1 MQIHNAMHQPAS
13 ITSSLA
19 FVIPEI
25 ILVVSICI
33 TLVLGLFLKQNKS
46 AVLVL
51 VTGVAMLT
59 AICFVVW
66 NWPHQP
72 EPIFAG
78 TLRTDDFAAFFR
90 VLFLSGGLLTL
101 FISLQKESATEYVI
115 LIQAIV
121 LGACLLAMSMHFAT
135 VLVSLELVSLSGYVL
150 AGFAFNKSSSEGSMK
165 YFLMGSVAT
174 ACLVYGVS
182 LIYGI
187 TGTLD
192 FSSQQFVDTL
202 IQSQS
207 GLILIAAFLILAA
220 VLFKITAVPFHLWA
234 PDVYQSAPTPV
245 VAFLSVVPKLA
256 GLVLFIKIVL
266 AFNLFGQATLD
277 WRVVI
282 ASISIL
288 SILIGNLS
296 ALAQTNPKRM
306 LAYSSIAQ
314 AGFLL
319 AGVATLDLAGIH
331 ATMFYAVVF
340 LLMNLLAFTAL
351 HFFEKWKALPTMA
364 HFAGLGRVAFIPA
377 SALVIALVALTG
389 LPPTAGFTAKLL
401 VFSSLWSA
409 WADSDLTVLLILF
422 IVGLLNTVIALYF
435 YLKIPYYLFLKE
447 TPPGTASIKIS
458 FTGNLLVII
467 LVIAIIWLF
476 LNPGLL
482 MGWINRI
489 TFVL

>member
-1 MQIHNAMHQPAS
+1 MHEPAS
-13 ITSSLA
+13 ITSSLV

-25 ILVVSICI
+25 ILVVSLCI
-33 TLVLGLFLKQNKS
+33 TLMLGLFLKKNK
-46 AVLVL
+46 ATVLVL
-51 VTGVAMLT
+51 VTGVALLA
-59 AICFVVW
+59 AISFVVL
-66 NWPHQP
+66 NWPHKP

-90 VLFLSGGLLTL
+90 LLFLSGGLLTL
-101 FISLQKESATEYVI
+101 FISIQKESTTEYVI

-121 LGACLLAMSMHFAT
+121 LGACLVAMSMHFAT
-135 VLVSLELVSLSGYVL
+135 VLLSLELVSLSGYVL

-174 ACLVYGVS
+174 ACLVYGAS

-192 FSSQQFVDTL
+192 FSSQQFADTL
-202 IQSQS
+202 VQSHS
-207 GLILIAAFLILAA
+207 GLILISALLILAA
-220 VLFKITAVPFHLWA
+220 LLFKLTAVPFHLWA

-266 AFNLFGQATLD
+266 AFNLFGQASID

-282 ASISIL
+282 AGISIL
-288 SILIGNLS
+288 SIAFGNLS

-319 AGVATLDLAGIH
+319 AGVATLDLAGIQ

-351 HFFEKWKALPTMA
+351 HFFEKWKSLPTMA
-364 HFAGLGRVAFIPA
+364 DFAGLGRVAFIPA
-377 SALVIALVALTG
+377 LALVIALVALTG

-401 VFSSLWSA
+401 VFSSLWGS

-422 IVGLLNTVIALYF
+422 IAGLLNTVIALYF

-447 TPPGTASIKIS
+447 TPTGTVAIKIS
-458 FTGNLLVII
+458 ITGNLLLII
-467 LVIAIIWLF
+467 MVIAIIWLF

>member
-1 MQIHNAMHQPAS
+1 MREPAISS

-25 ILVVSICI
+25 ILVSSVCI
-33 TLVLGLFLKQNKS
+33 TLLFGLFLKKNKAIILTLITSS
-46 AVLVL
+46 AFLL
-51 VTGVAMLT
+51 
-59 AICFVVW
+59 AIGFILIH
-66 NWPHQP
+66 WPHKP

-78 TLRTDDFAAFFR
+78 TFRVDDFSSFFR
-90 VLFLSGGLLTL
+90 LLFLTGGLFTL

-174 ACLVYGVS
+174 ACLVYGAS

-202 IQSQS
+202 IQSKS
-207 GLILIAAFLILAA
+207 GLILIATFLILAA
-220 VLFKITAVPFHLWA
+220 ILFKITAVPFHLWA

-266 AFNLFGQATLD
+266 AFNLFGQAAID
-277 WRVVI
+277 WRMVI

-288 SILIGNLS
+288 SIVIGNLS

-331 ATMFYAVVF
+331 ATLFYAVVF
-340 LLMNLLAFTAL
+340 LFMNLLAFTAL
-351 HFFEKWKALPTMA
+351 HFFEKWKPLPAMA
-364 HFAGLGRVAFIPA
+364 DFAGLGRVAFTPA
-377 SALVIALVALTG
+377 LALVVSLVALTG
-389 LPPTAGFTAKLL
+389 LPPTAGFTAKLF
-401 VFSSLWSA
+401 VFSSLWNT
-409 WADSDLTVLLILF
+409 WAESGLPIMLILF

-458 FTGNLLVII
+458 ITGNLLLII
-467 LVIAIIWLF
+467 LVMVVIWLF

>member
-1 MQIHNAMHQPAS
+1 MHQPAS

-59 AICFVVW
+59 AICFVAW

-101 FISLQKESATEYVI
+101 FISLQKESATESVI

-234 PDVYQSAPTPV
+234 PDVYQSGPTPV

-256 GLVLFIKIVL
+256 GLALFIKIVL

-282 ASISIL
+282 AGISIL
-288 SILIGNLS
+288 SIVIGNLS
-296 ALAQTNPKRM
+296 ALSANQSQTHAGLFFYRASRIFAGGSSHIRSGRHSCHYVLCGCVFADEPAC
-306 LAYSSIAQ
+306 LHSIALLRKVEGFTNYGPLCRPWSRGVYSRFGFGNR
-314 AGFLL
+314 AGSPY
-319 AGVATLDLAGIH
+319 GIAPH
-331 ATMFYAVVF
+331 SRFYRKTFSIQFVV
-340 LLMNLLAFTAL
+340 
-351 HFFEKWKALPTMA
+351 EC
-364 HFAGLGRVAFIPA
+364 LGR
-377 SALVIALVALTG
+377 
-389 LPPTAGFTAKLL
+389 
-401 VFSSLWSA
+401 
-409 WADSDLTVLLILF
+409 
-422 IVGLLNTVIALYF
+422 
-435 YLKIPYYLFLKE
+435 
-447 TPPGTASIKIS
+447 
-458 FTGNLLVII
+458 
-467 LVIAIIWLF
+467 
-476 LNPGLL
+476 
-482 MGWINRI
+482 
-489 TFVL
+489 

>member
-1 MQIHNAMHQPAS
+1 MHEPAS

-19 FVIPEI
+19 FVIPELS
-25 ILVVSICI
+25 LVASICA
-33 TLVLGLFLKQNKS
+33 TLLLGLFLKQNKS

-51 VTGVAMLT
+51 VAGVAILA
-59 AICFVVW
+59 AISFIVL
-66 NWPHQP
+66 NWPHKP

-90 VLFLSGGLLTL
+90 LLFLSGGLLTL

-150 AGFAFNKSSSEGSMK
+150 AGFAFNKASSEGSMK

-192 FSSQQFVDTL
+192 FSSQEFVDTL

-207 GLILIAAFLILAA
+207 GLILIAAFFILAA

-266 AFNLFGQATLD
+266 AFNLFGQATID

-282 ASISIL
+282 AGISIL
-288 SILIGNLS
+288 SILVGNLS

-314 AGFLL
+314 AGFLV

-351 HFFEKWKALPTMA
+351 HFFEKWKPLPTVA
-364 HFAGLGRVAFIPA
+364 DFAGLGRVAFIPA

-401 VFSSLWSA
+401 VFSSLWST
-409 WADSDLTVLLILF
+409 WADSGLTILLVLF
-422 IVGLLNTVIALYF
+422 ITGLLNTVIALYF

-447 TPPGTASIKIS
+447 TPSGTASIKIS
-458 FTGNLLVII
+458 ITGNLLLII
-467 LVIAIIWLF
+467 MVIAIIWLF

>member
-1 MQIHNAMHQPAS
+1 MHEPAS

-19 FVIPEI
+19 FVIPELS
-25 ILVVSICI
+25 LVASICA
-33 TLVLGLFLKQNKS
+33 TLLLGLFLKQNKS

-51 VTGVAMLT
+51 VAGVAIL
-59 AICFVVW
+59 AAGSFIVL
-66 NWPHQP
+66 NWPHKP

-90 VLFLSGGLLTL
+90 LLFLSGGLLTL

-150 AGFAFNKSSSEGSMK
+150 AGFAFNKASSEGSMK

-192 FSSQQFVDTL
+192 FSSQEFVDTI

-207 GLILIAAFLILAA
+207 GLVLIAAFFILAA

-266 AFNLFGQATLD
+266 AFNLFGQATID

-282 ASISIL
+282 AGISIL
-288 SILIGNLS
+288 SILVGNLS
-296 ALAQTNPKRM
+296 ALDQTNPKRM

-314 AGFLL
+314 AGFLV

-331 ATMFYAVVF
+331 AAMFYAVVF

-351 HFFEKWKALPTMA
+351 HFFEKWKPLPTVA
-364 HFAGLGRVAFIPA
+364 DFAGLGRVAFIPA

-401 VFSSLWSA
+401 VFSSLWST
-409 WADSDLTVLLILF
+409 WADSGLTILLVLF
-422 IVGLLNTVIALYF
+422 ITGLLNTVIALYF

-458 FTGNLLVII
+458 ITGNLLLII
-467 LVIAIIWLF
+467 MVIAIIWLF

>member
-1 MQIHNAMHQPAS
+1 MREPASLVS

-25 ILVVSICI
+25 ILVSSVCI
-33 TLVLGLFLKQNKS
+33 TLLLGLFLKKNK
-46 AVLVL
+46 AIVLTL
-51 VTGVAMLT
+51 VTSSAFIL
-59 AICFVVW
+59 AISFILIHW
-66 NWPHQP
+66 QYKP
-72 EPIFAG
+72 ESIFAG
-78 TLRTDDFAAFFR
+78 SLRVDDFSSFFR
-90 VLFLSGGLLTL
+90 LLFLTGGLLTL

-121 LGACLLAMSMHFAT
+121 LGACLLAMSMHFTT

-150 AGFAFNKSSSEGSMK
+150 AGFAFNKSSTEGSMK

-174 ACLVYGVS
+174 ACFVYGVS
-182 LIYGI
+182 LIYGL

-207 GLILIAAFLILAA
+207 GLTLIAAFLILAA

-266 AFNLFGQATLD
+266 AFNLFGQATID
-277 WRVVI
+277 WRMVI
-282 ASISIL
+282 AGISIL
-288 SILIGNLS
+288 SIVIGNLS

-319 AGVATLDLAGIH
+319 AGVATLDLEGIH
-331 ATMFYAVVF
+331 ATLFYAIVF

-351 HFFEKWKALPTMA
+351 HFFEKWKQLPAMS

-377 SALVIALVALTG
+377 LALVVALVALTG

-401 VFSSLWSA
+401 VFSSLWNA
-409 WADSDLTVLLILF
+409 WADSELSILLILF
-422 IVGLLNTVIALYF
+422 IAGLLNTIIALYF

-458 FTGNLLVII
+458 PTGNLLLII

>member
-1 MQIHNAMHQPAS
+1 MREPAISS

-25 ILVVSICI
+25 ILVSSVCI
-33 TLVLGLFLKQNKS
+33 TLLFGLFLKKNKAIILTLITSS
-46 AVLVL
+46 AFLL
-51 VTGVAMLT
+51 
-59 AICFVVW
+59 AIGFILIH
-66 NWPHQP
+66 WPHKP
-72 EPIFAG
+72 EPTFGG
-78 TLRTDDFAAFFR
+78 TLRVDDFSSFFR
-90 VLFLSGGLLTL
+90 LLFLTGGLFTL

-182 LIYGI
+182 LVYGI

-207 GLILIAAFLILAA
+207 ALILIAAFLILAA

-266 AFNLFGQATLD
+266 AFNLFGQASID
-277 WRVVI
+277 WRTVI
-282 ASISIL
+282 AGISIL
-288 SILIGNLS
+288 SIVIGNLS

-331 ATMFYAVVF
+331 ATLFYAVVF
-340 LLMNLLAFTAL
+340 LFINLLAFTAL
-351 HFFEKWKALPTMA
+351 HFFENWKPLPAMA
-364 HFAGLGRVAFIPA
+364 DFAGLGRVAFTPA
-377 SALVIALVALTG
+377 LALVVSLVALTG
-389 LPPTAGFTAKLL
+389 LPPTAGFTAKLF
-401 VFSSLWSA
+401 VFSSLWNT
-409 WADSDLTVLLILF
+409 WAESGLSIMLILF

-458 FTGNLLVII
+458 ITGNLLLII
-467 LVIAIIWLF
+467 LVMVVIWLF